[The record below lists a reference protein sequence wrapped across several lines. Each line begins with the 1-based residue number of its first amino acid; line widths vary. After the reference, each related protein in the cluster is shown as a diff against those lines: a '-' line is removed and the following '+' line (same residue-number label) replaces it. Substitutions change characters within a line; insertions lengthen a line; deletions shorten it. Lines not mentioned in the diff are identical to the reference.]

1 MTMTTPA
8 RRPRLGVDFHTWDG
22 IFQGSR
28 SHILGLYREAI
39 RLAPDLDF
47 VFLLDGV
54 DSLRDAHAE
63 FRSPNVELVRMP
75 HRRAPIRLG
84 MQLPW
89 LQWKHRID
97 LLHMQYRL
105 PFVRTGACACTIH
118 DLLFETHPQYFPRSF
133 VLQSKLTFRHAAR
146 HAKLL
151 FAVSQF
157 SKGEIARLYGVPSD
171 DIAITYNGVD
181 PSRFKPADAAGGGEG
196 EGVDLVRELGLEP
209 GGYLLTVGRLEPRK
223 NHETLIHAYAQ
234 LGADAPPL
242 VIVGQRDFS
251 HDQID
256 RAVAAHGLQQ
266 RVRFLSTV
274 GDQAL
279 PAVMRHAL
287 AFAYPAFAEGFG
299 MPVAEAMA
307 SGVPVITSNTTSL
320 PEVGGAAALYADPN
334 SPTELAAA
342 LRRVLAD
349 PALRERMRAQG
360 LEQVGKFDWQRSAQV
375 LVHGVRRFFEPGGM
389 QAPIHTEKV

>member
-1 MTMTTPA
+1 MTTTTA
-8 RRPRLGVDFHTWDG
+8 TRRPRLGVDFHTWDG

-39 RLAPDLDF
+39 RLAPDIDF

-63 FRSPNVELVRMP
+63 FRAPNVELVRMP

-84 MQLPW
+84 LQLPW

-118 DLLFETHPQYFPRSF
+118 DLLFETHPQFFPRSF

-146 HAKLL
+146 HAKRL

-157 SKGEIARLYGVPSD
+157 SKGEIARLYGVPAD

-181 PSRFKPADAAGGGEG
+181 PQRFRPGDD
-196 EGVDLVRELGLEP
+196 GVEAVRSLGLEP

-234 LGADAPPL
+234 LGPDAPPL
-242 VIVGQRDFS
+242 VVVGQRDFS
-251 HDQID
+251 YAQID

-274 GDQAL
+274 GDGAL

-287 AFAYPAFAEGFG
+287 VFAYPAFAEGFG

-307 SGVPVITSNTTSL
+307 SGVPVVTSDTTSL
-320 PEVGGAAALYADPN
+320 PEVGGAAALYADPH
-334 SPTELAAA
+334 SAAELAAV
-342 LRRVLAD
+342 LRQVLHD
-349 PALRERMRAQG
+349 PALRARMREQG
-360 LEQVGKFDWQRSAQV
+360 LEQVRKFDWQRSAQV
-375 LVHGVRRFFEPGGM
+375 LVDGARSFFEPGRIP
-389 QAPIHTEKV
+389 APAQH

>member
-1 MTMTTPA
+1 MTTTPP

-39 RLAPDLDF
+39 RLAPDIDF

-63 FRSPNVELVRMP
+63 FGAPNVELVRMP
-75 HRRAPIRLG
+75 HQRAPIRLG
-84 MQLPW
+84 VQLPW

-118 DLLFETHPQYFPRSF
+118 DLLFETHPQFFPRGF

-146 HAKLL
+146 RAKLL

-157 SKGEIARLYGVPSD
+157 SKGEIARLYGVPAD

-181 PSRFKPADAAGGGEG
+181 PQRFKPGPEGADA
-196 EGVDLVRELGLEP
+196 VRELGLEP

-223 NHETLIHAYAQ
+223 NHETLIHAYAE

-251 HDQID
+251 YAQID
-256 RAVAAHGLQQ
+256 RAVVAHGLQQ
-266 RVRFLSTV
+266 RVRFLSSV

-279 PAVMRHAL
+279 PAVMRHAM

-307 SGVPVITSNTTSL
+307 SGVPVITSDTTSL

-334 SPTELAAA
+334 SSAELAAA
-342 LRRVLAD
+342 LRQVIGDAG
-349 PALRERMRAQG
+349 LRERMREQG
-360 LEQVGKFDWQRSAQV
+360 LAQVRKFDWQQSAQV
-375 LVHGVRRFFEPGGM
+375 LVHGVRSFFAPRFSNLAAFNP
-389 QAPIHTEKV
+389 PTPSSTPDR

>member
-1 MTMTTPA
+1 MTTTPV

-39 RLAPDLDF
+39 RLAPEIDF
-47 VFLLDGV
+47 VFLLDGI
-54 DSLRDAHAE
+54 DSLRDAHPE
-63 FRSPNVELVRMP
+63 FRAPNVELVRMA
-75 HRRAPIRLG
+75 HQRAPVRLG
-84 MQLPW
+84 LQLPW

-118 DLLFETHPQYFPRSF
+118 DLLFETHPQFFPRSF

-146 HAKLL
+146 RAKLL

-157 SKGEIARLYGVPSD
+157 SKGEIARLYGVPAD

-181 PSRFKPADAAGGGEG
+181 PQRFRPGPEGADA
-196 EGVDLVRELGLEP
+196 VRELGLEP

-223 NHETLIHAYAQ
+223 NHETLIHAYAE

-251 HDQID
+251 YEQIN
-256 RAVAAHGLQQ
+256 RAVVKHGLQQ
-266 RVRFLSTV
+266 RVRFLSSV

-320 PEVGGAAALYADPN
+320 PEVGGTAALYADPE
-334 SPTELAAA
+334 SSAQLAAA
-342 LRRVLAD
+342 LRQVLGDA
-349 PALRERMRAQG
+349 ALRERMRAQG
-360 LEQVGKFDWQRSAQV
+360 LEQVRKFDWQQSAQV
-375 LVHGVRRFFEPGGM
+375 LVHGVRRFFEPTPSSP
-389 QAPIHTEKV
+389 AAYNPSSRADR